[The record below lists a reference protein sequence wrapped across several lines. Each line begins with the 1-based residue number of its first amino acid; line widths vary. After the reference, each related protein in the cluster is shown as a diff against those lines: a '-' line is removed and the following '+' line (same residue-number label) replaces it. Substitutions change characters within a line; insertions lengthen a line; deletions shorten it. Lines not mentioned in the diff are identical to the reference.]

1 MSYDSYLENQTD
13 EYLARQDEQQEAYE
27 NLKDYVI
34 AQIIT
39 DEPIIYGNKYRQT
52 TADNCDLS
60 DKLAKFQA
68 QLLKAFLNDDKE
80 TIVKIVEQCCAEEIE
95 SLIDLIGY

>member
-1 MSYDSYLENQTD
+1 MSYDSYLDNQTD

-27 NLKDYVI
+27 ELKDYVI
-34 AQIIT
+34 EQIKK
-39 DEPIIYGNKYRQT
+39 DEPIIYGDKYRQT

-60 DKLAKFQA
+60 DKLAKFQS
-68 QLLKAFLNDDKE
+68 QLLKAYLTGDKE
-80 TIVKIVEQCCAEEIE
+80 TIVKVVNQCCSEEIE